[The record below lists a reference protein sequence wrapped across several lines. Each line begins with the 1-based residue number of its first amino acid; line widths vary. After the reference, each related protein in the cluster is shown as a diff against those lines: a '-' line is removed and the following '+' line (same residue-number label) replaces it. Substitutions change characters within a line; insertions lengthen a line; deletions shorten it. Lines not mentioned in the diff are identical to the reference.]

1 MSRRSSIAADLAL
14 ALVSLAVSGLGA
26 ELYLRHYRPVHG
38 VLYRLHPRFLHTLVP
53 GARRLFVHQPEDGGG
68 SLLVTV
74 NGDGFLGPE
83 LRPHQAGLPRVVVY
97 GDSFVAGEF
106 SPVTERF
113 ATQLAR
119 RLSDPGRPEVEAV
132 NAGVVGYG
140 PDQEALRLEDE
151 IGPLKPDLV
160 VVAVFAGN
168 DFGDLLRDK
177 IFRLDEQGQLQPR
190 APRLGEVL
198 RKEFAHAERQ
208 AQGSRL
214 LQGLQDLWN
223 RPQAG
228 PRRDSLLPEGGFP
241 YLLQR
246 RGREYDLSTHDGSD
260 TVDHLLGDP
269 YDADVSLDPE
279 AESSRYK
286 TALMAQ
292 VLRHMAD
299 TARRHETPIVFVFI
313 PSAFDLGEGFEHPD
327 TSRFPAYRPFALTD
341 ALAGPASAHGL
352 VVLDLAPVFG
362 AALPQRLYFRRDE
375 HWNAAGQALAAEHVA
390 ALVKARGLL
399 K

>member
-1 MSRRSSIAADLAL
+1 MTRRPSLTELAL
-14 ALVSLAVSGLGA
+14 ALVSLALSAFGA

-38 VLYRLHPRFLHTLVP
+38 VLYRLHPRYLHTLVP

-74 NGDGFLGPE
+74 NSDGFLGPE
-83 LRPHQAGLPRVVVY
+83 LVPSRSGSRRVVVY

-106 SPVTERF
+106 SPLEERF

-119 RLSDPGRPEVEAV
+119 RLSEPGQTKVEAV

-151 IGPLKPDLV
+151 IGPLRPDLV

-168 DFGDLLRDK
+168 DFGDLLRDR
-177 IFRLDEQGQLQPR
+177 IFRLDAAGQL
-190 APRLGEVL
+190 APRTPHLGAAL
-198 RKEFAHAERQ
+198 RAEFAHADRE
-208 AQGSRL
+208 AQGSML
-214 LQGLQDLWN
+214 LRGLRELWR
-223 RPQAG
+223 RPPAE

-246 RGREYDLSTHDGSD
+246 RRREYDLSIRDRSD
-260 TVDHLLGDP
+260 TVEHLLGDP
-269 YDADVSLDPE
+269 YDADVSFAPE

-292 VLRHMAD
+292 VLRRIAD
-299 TARRHETPIVFVFI
+299 TARAHDAPLVFVFI
-313 PSAFDLGEGFEHPD
+313 PSAFDVGEGFEHPD
-327 TSRFPAYRPFALTD
+327 AGAFPSYHPLALSD
-341 ALAGPASAHGL
+341 ALAGPADTNGL
-352 VVLDLAPVFG
+352 VYVDLGPLFR
-362 AALPQRLYFRRDE
+362 AALPQRLFFRRDE
-375 HWNAAGQALAAEHVA
+375 HWNAVGQALAAERVA
-390 ALVKARGLL
+390 ALVRARGLL